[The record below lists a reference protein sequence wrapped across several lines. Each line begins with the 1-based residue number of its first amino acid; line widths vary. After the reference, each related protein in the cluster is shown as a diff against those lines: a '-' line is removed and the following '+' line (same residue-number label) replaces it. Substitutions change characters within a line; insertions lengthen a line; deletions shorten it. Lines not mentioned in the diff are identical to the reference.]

1 MTMMDM
7 KTWIVSTLKSLGYND
22 HNNNTTELELEDQEV
37 HGNSKETIIT
47 SDEYLTCALTIA
59 YSLADQLC
67 RVDNINTNLECGED
81 GKRRYDVSGDLQ
93 WSDLITVYFGDCS
106 IRDADGK
113 GNLKTPE
120 EEEEEIGTFHP
131 LPETGRSREDSFSE
145 GILGRFHPVE
155 EQDEQSF
162 IGDDGKLSTLTASTF
177 PPHFSMNGKEEEQA
191 NQVGGLGN
199 ESINHLNI
207 SHATIRMEEQNDDN
221 NTSPRNESKMIYHLG
236 LVFFELFSGGM
247 VLLEDDP
254 LAVNN
259 NHEDGS
265 GMTALKIIQAL
276 GDDDDLFGGGLNADL
291 TGESEPDDPNHS
303 RKKPTSSTSKASES
317 VEILK
322 SMHLPVS
329 LCNLIGN
336 MIDCCTGDFT
346 KDDTYSCL
354 TDVKVDLKCMMESP
368 IIYLRDIDLD
378 RATKFGLQMD
388 DITATFYGRDE
399 EFSKLTQMYDRS
411 ISDKCEAAI
420 LCGVS
425 GVGKSHLALKLLEH
439 AKVRDESS
447 GRKGCILLC
456 GKFER
461 RHQSLPFLSPIAIA
475 FNEYC
480 QWLSTDL
487 VLAEKVSSALKQAL
501 GKKVY
506 SLCDFIPELAKII
519 GPEPDDLSE
528 NKDCIFDEQARLQ
541 YLISQFTTVIA
552 QSHQAPLVLFIDN
565 LQWAD
570 TFSISLIKEMLL
582 VFQSKGP
589 NKSGSQFFLGC
600 FAYEVDIDNQ
610 GYPYFVMEMFRS
622 LKSFGIE
629 TNEIELNPFSKETV
643 NIMLSKELQLL
654 PRLTRPL
661 TEIIYHKTKGGPFFI
676 RQLIIEL
683 SKEGLLRP
691 SLSKYRWV
699 WDEEKIQERQ
709 LPDGV
714 VQFMQALLI
723 RLPESTLGGLCSLS
737 CLGSLSE
744 ENMAELEKEG
754 NISLSTPL
762 DYAAEEGFLI
772 KKSRTYHFVD
782 SRVQE
787 AAYKLLK
794 AQERCLHHFSY
805 GLTLCSIAKR
815 TKDEGLFMLGVGQIN
830 LGGPKAAAS
839 DEERLEVAR
848 YNCAAGLYAKQHSD
862 FYCAYHF
869 FDNGITFLKAKHWEE
884 HYNLSLQLFNGAA

>member
-7 KTWIVSTLKSLGYND
+7 KTWIVSTLKTLGYND
-22 HNNNTTELELEDQEV
+22 HNNNTTGLEEEV
-37 HGNSKETIIT
+37 HGNNKETIIT

-59 YSLADQLC
+59 HSLADQLC
-67 RVDNINTNLECGED
+67 PVDNTNLECGED
-81 GKRRYDVSGDLQ
+81 GKRRYNVSGDLQ
-93 WSDLITVYFGDCS
+93 WSDLITVHFGDCS

-120 EEEEEIGTFHP
+120 EGEEEIGIFHP
-131 LPETGRSREDSFSE
+131 LPESGRSREDSFSE

-162 IGDDGKLSTLTASTF
+162 GEDRKLSSISTLTASTL
-177 PPHFSMNGKEEEQA
+177 PPHFSMNGQQEEQV
-191 NQVGGLGN
+191 NQVGVSKLSN
-199 ESINHLNI
+199 TSIDYLNI
-207 SHATIRMEEQNDDN
+207 SHATIRMGEQINN

-254 LAVNN
+254 LANN
-259 NHEDGS
+259 NNLEDGR
-265 GMTALKIIQAL
+265 GMTALNLIQAL
-276 GDDDDLFGGGLNADL
+276 GDDDDLFGGGLNANL

-346 KDDTYSCL
+346 EDDTYSCL
-354 TDVKVDLKCMMESP
+354 ADVKVDLKCMMESP
-368 IIYLRDIDLD
+368 MVYLRGIDLD

-388 DITATFYGRDE
+388 DSTATFYGRDE
-399 EFSKLTQMYDRS
+399 EFSKLKQMYNRS

-425 GVGKSHLALKLLEH
+425 GVGKSHLALKLLEY

-461 RHQSLPFLSPIAIA
+461 RHQSLPFLSPIAMA

-480 QWLSTDL
+480 QWLSTDPIL
-487 VLAEKVSSALKQAL
+487 TEKVSSALKQAL
-501 GKKVY
+501 GKEVY
-506 SLCDFIPELAKII
+506 SLSDFIPDLAKII
-519 GPEPDDLSE
+519 GQEPDDTSE
-528 NKDCIFDEQARLQ
+528 NKDCIFDEQNRLQ

-570 TFSISLIKEMLL
+570 TFSVSLIKEMLL
-582 VFQSKGP
+582 VFQSGP
-589 NKSGSQFFLGC
+589 NDSGSQFFFLGC
-600 FAYEVDIDNQ
+600 FAYEMDIDNQ

-622 LKSFGIE
+622 IKSFGIE
-629 TNEIELNPFSKETV
+629 STEIELNPFSKETV
-643 NIMLSKELQLL
+643 NIMLSKQLQLL

-723 RLPESTLGGLCSLS
+723 RLPESTQSALCSLS

-744 ENMAELEKEG
+744 DNMIELEKEG

-772 KKSRTYHFVD
+772 KKNQGYQFVD

-787 AAYKLLK
+787 AAYNLLK
-794 AQERCLHHFSY
+794 AHERCLHHFSY

-815 TKDEGLFMLGVGQIN
+815 KKDEGLFMLGVGQIN

-848 YNCAAGLYAKQHSD
+848 YNCAAGMKAKSMSD
-862 FYCAYHF
+862 FYCAYRF
-869 FDNGITFLKAKHWEE
+869 FDHGITFLKAKHWEE

>member
-7 KTWIVSTLKSLGYND
+7 KTWIVSTLKNLGYND
-22 HNNNTTELELEDQEV
+22 HNNNTTGLEEEV
-37 HGNSKETIIT
+37 HGNNKETIIT

-59 YSLADQLC
+59 HSLADQLC
-67 RVDNINTNLECGED
+67 KVDNTNLECGED
-81 GKRRYDVSGDLQ
+81 GKRRYNVSGDLQ
-93 WSDLITVYFGDCS
+93 WSDLITVHFGDCS
-106 IRDADGK
+106 IMDADGK

-120 EEEEEIGTFHP
+120 EGEEEIGIFHP
-131 LPETGRSREDSFSE
+131 LPEIGRSREDSFSE
-145 GILGRFHPVE
+145 GLLGRFHPVE
-155 EQDEQSF
+155 EQDELSF
-162 IGDDGKLSTLTASTF
+162 GEDHKLSSTSTLIESTL
-177 PPHFSMNGKEEEQA
+177 PSHFSMNGQEEQVKQMGA
-191 NQVGGLGN
+191 PELDNA
-199 ESINHLNI
+199 SIDYMNI
-207 SHATIRMEEQNDDN
+207 SHATIRMEEQNNN
-221 NTSPRNESKMIYHLG
+221 NTSPRNESEMIYRLG

-254 LAVNN
+254 LANN
-259 NHEDGS
+259 DNHEDGR
-265 GMTALKIIQAL
+265 GLTALNIIQAL
-276 GDDDDLFGGGLNADL
+276 GEDDDLFGGGLNANL
-291 TGESEPDDPNHS
+291 VGESETDDPNHS
-303 RKKPTSSTSKASES
+303 RKKPTSSLLPTSQASKS
-317 VEILK
+317 IEILK

-354 TDVKVDLKCMMESP
+354 ADVKVDLKCMMESP
-368 IIYLRDIDLD
+368 MVYLRDIDLD
-378 RATKFGLQMD
+378 SVSKLGLQMD
-388 DITATFYGRDE
+388 DSTATFYGRDE
-399 EFSKLTQMYDRS
+399 EFSKLKQMYNRS

-425 GVGKSHLALKLLEH
+425 GVGKSHLALKLLEY

-461 RHQSLPFLSPIAIA
+461 RHQSLPFLSPIAMA

-480 QWLSTDL
+480 QWLSTDP
-487 VLAEKVSSALKQAL
+487 VLTEKVSSALKQAL
-501 GKKVY
+501 GKEVY
-506 SLCDFIPELAKII
+506 SLSDFIPDLTKII
-519 GPEPDDLSE
+519 GQEPDDLSE
-528 NKDCIFDEQARLQ
+528 NKDCIFDEQNRLQ

-570 TFSISLIKEMLL
+570 TFSVSLIKEMLL
-582 VFQSKGP
+582 VFQSGP
-589 NKSGSQFFLGC
+589 NDSGSQFFFLGC
-600 FAYEVDIDNQ
+600 FPFHKQ

-622 LKSFGIE
+622 IKSFGIE
-629 TNEIELNPFSKETV
+629 STEIELNPFSKETV
-643 NIMLSKELQLL
+643 NIMLSKQLQLL

-723 RLPESTLGGLCSLS
+723 RLPESTQSALSSLS
-737 CLGSLSE
+737 CLGALSE
-744 ENMAELEKEG
+744 DNMIELEKEG

-772 KKSRTYHFVD
+772 KKNQGYQFVD

-787 AAYKLLK
+787 AAYNLLK
-794 AQERCLHHFSY
+794 AHERCLHHFSY

-815 TKDEGLFMLGVGQIN
+815 KKDEGLFSLGVGQIN

-848 YNCAAGLYAKQHSD
+848 YNCAAGMKAKSMSD
-862 FYCAYHF
+862 FYCALGHMSTIGL
-869 FDNGITFLKAKHWEE
+869 NAGIYKHWAQEDVMG
-884 HYNLSLQLFNGAA
+884 SLQV